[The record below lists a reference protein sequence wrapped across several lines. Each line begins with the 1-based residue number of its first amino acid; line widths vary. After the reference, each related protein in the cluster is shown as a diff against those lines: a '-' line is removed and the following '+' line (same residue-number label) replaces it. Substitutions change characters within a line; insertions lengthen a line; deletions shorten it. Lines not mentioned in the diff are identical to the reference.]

1 MKLLYLDFISPKIT
15 LYYKGFLKHSSLVS
29 VFLTIS
35 STITIIILGLIFS
48 MDFFLKK
55 NPTTLFYKRFIYDA
69 GVFPLN
75 SSSLLHFISF
85 GKDNF
90 DRRAYS
96 IIGVNFKHEDLIEYQ
111 NETSFDHWIY
121 GTCDEYDLQD
131 KFKYLEG
138 FIDYFK
144 KGFCIKKFY
153 NSTLKKSFNINESQ
167 FTHSFIAYG
176 ASNPNEIFYG
186 IWIKRC
192 QNNSILNDNFCLPEN
207 QIDQIILNSFNYSII
222 FIETN
227 VDVENYK
234 NPLQYFYHKINND
247 FSNTSYTLNALNYHP
262 CMIKSRT
269 GILFDE
275 SSYKFSYV
283 YDQNEKLTFLKTKEN
298 NNLDLFGAFYF
309 SMQNIQDVYDR
320 KYKKFQDIAGNI
332 SGISNFIIIICKIL
346 NYFVHKFI
354 IFCNSVNDLD
364 EFYISLGNTIVKEK
378 EKHSINVNFFKNLE
392 NNNKISKKSD
402 TENYSNRNSNKNNEI
417 SNSLNNNNNNP
428 NYIIENNKSLN
439 SKNNLNYNNI
449 SNISSININNKNI
462 LNKNNKKHIFYKRTN
477 QTFYSH
483 SKIRSNYKYLTNFFN
498 YVKNY
503 FISSKR
509 TIIEKLIDFREEI
522 ISEEE
527 IFSIHY
533 AINSFKKLIVEKQT
547 VVCNNVSRFKTNN
560 VISSKNKNSF
570 YKNIYN

>member
-1 MKLLYLDFISPKIT
+1 MKLYYLDFISPQIT
-15 LYYKGFLKHSSLVS
+15 LFYKGFLKHSSLVS
-29 VFLTIS
+29 VFLTIFS
-35 STITIIILGLIFS
+35 GITIAILGIIFS
-48 MDFFLKK
+48 LDFILKK
-55 NPTTLFYKRFIYDA
+55 NPTTLFYKRFVSNA
-69 GVFPLN
+69 GIFPLN

-85 GKDNF
+85 GINNYDQ
-90 DRRAYS
+90 RAFS

-111 NETSFDHWIY
+111 NETTFDHWIY
-121 GTCDEYDLQD
+121 DYCDEYDLND
-131 KFKYLEG
+131 KFEYLDN
-138 FIDYFK
+138 FIEYYK

-153 NSTLKKSFNINESQ
+153 NSTLKKTFNINESE
-167 FTHSFIAYG
+167 FVNSFIAYG

-192 QNNSILNDNFCLPEN
+192 QNNSILNENFCLPEN
-207 QIDQIILNSFNYSII
+207 EIDNLILNSFNYSII

-262 CMIKSRT
+262 CMIQSRT
-269 GILFDE
+269 GFFFDE
-275 SSYKFSYV
+275 NSFKFSYV
-283 YDQNEKLTFLKTKEN
+283 YDQNEKLTFLKSKEN

-320 KYKKFQDIAGNI
+320 KYKKFQDIAANI
-332 SGISNFIIIICKIL
+332 SGISNFIIVICKVL

-378 EKHSINVNFFKNLE
+378 EKHCINVNVFKTLE
-392 NNNKISKKSD
+392 NKHKIKK
-402 TENYSNRNSNKNNEI
+402 KNESEKI
-417 SNSLNNNNNNP
+417 KNNNNNNEI
-428 NYIIENNKSLN
+428 NDNNN
-439 SKNNLNYNNI
+439 NNNNLNIESNKSVNSKFNLNSNNNI
-449 SNISSININNKNI
+449 SNINNVLNNNDNNKNK
-462 LNKNNKKHIFYKRTN
+462 KNIFFKRMS

-503 FISSKR
+503 FNSSKR
-509 TIIEKLIDFREEI
+509 NIIEKLIDFREEI

-527 IFSIHY
+527 IFKLHY
-533 AINSFKKLIVEKQT
+533 SINSFKKLIVEKQT
-547 VVCNNVSRFKTNN
+547 LICNKISRFKTNN
-560 VISSKNKNSF
+560 IFNNKYNNNF
-570 YKNIYN
+570 YKNIHNYNFQ

>member
-1 MKLLYLDFISPKIT
+1 MKLYYLDFISPKIT
-15 LYYKGFLKHSSLVS
+15 LFYKGFLKHSSLVS
-29 VFLTIS
+29 VFLTITS
-35 STITIIILGLIFS
+35 GITIGILSIIFS
-48 MDFFLKK
+48 LDFFLKK
-55 NPTTLFYKRFIYDA
+55 NPTTLFYKRFIYNA
-69 GVFPLN
+69 GIFPLN

-85 GKDNF
+85 GINNYDQ
-90 DRRAYS
+90 RAYS

-121 GTCDEYDLQD
+121 GYCDEYDLND
-131 KFKYLEG
+131 KFKYLDS
-138 FIDYFK
+138 FIEYYK

-153 NSTLKKSFNINESQ
+153 NSTLKKTFNVNESK
-167 FTHSFIAYG
+167 FVDSFIAYG

-207 QIDQIILNSFNYSII
+207 EIDNIILKSFNYSII

-262 CMIKSRT
+262 CMIQSRT
-269 GILFDE
+269 GFFFDKN
-275 SSYKFSYV
+275 SFKFSYV
-283 YDQNEKLTFLKTKEN
+283 YDQNEKLTFLKSEEN

-320 KYKKFQDIAGNI
+320 KYKKFQDIAANI
-332 SGISNFIIIICKIL
+332 SGIANFIIIICKIL

-364 EFYISLGNTIVKEK
+364 DYYISLGNTIVKEN
-378 EKHSINVNFFKNLE
+378 EKNCINVNVFKTLEQKNKKNENENFFKY
-392 NNNKISKKSD
+392 K
-402 TENYSNRNSNKNNEI
+402 
-417 SNSLNNNNNNP
+417 NNNNNDN
-428 NYIIENNKSLN
+428 NLNIESNKSLN
-439 SKNNLNYNNI
+439 SKSNLNCNNN
-449 SNISSININNKNI
+449 SNINNVLNNNEKKKN
-462 LNKNNKKHIFYKRTN
+462 IFYKRTS

-483 SKIRSNYKYLTNFFN
+483 SKIRNNYKYLTNFFN

-503 FISSKR
+503 FNSSKR
-509 TIIEKLIDFREEI
+509 NIIEKLIDFREEI
-522 ISEEE
+522 ISEDE
-527 IFSIHY
+527 IFRIHY
-533 AINSFKKLIVEKQT
+533 SINSFKKLIVEKH
-547 VVCNNVSRFKTNN
+547 NFISNRISRFKTNN
-560 VISSKNKNSF
+560 IFNNKYNTNF
-570 YKNIYN
+570 YKNIHNYNFN